1 MQREVVQNRF
11 GVIKVIAWIYFV
23 LGFTF
28 FAMGLANVQFAGQR
42 LDSASAIVPGL
53 LALGAVGTLLKKQ
66 WGRYLSYFFSV
77 ILLVAVPIGTFLGA
91 FMLYHLTHNK
101 DLFAGAQKGER

>member
-1 MQREVVQNRF
+1 MQREAVENRF
-11 GVIKVIAWIYFV
+11 RVIQVIAWIYFL

-53 LALGAVGTLLKKQ
+53 LAVGAVGTLLKKQ
-66 WGRYLSYFFSV
+66 WGRYLSYFFSI
-77 ILLVAVPIGTFLGA
+77 ILLVAIPIGTLLGA
-91 FMLYHLTHNK
+91 FMLYHLTHSK
-101 DLFAGAQKGER
+101 DLFAGGQEG